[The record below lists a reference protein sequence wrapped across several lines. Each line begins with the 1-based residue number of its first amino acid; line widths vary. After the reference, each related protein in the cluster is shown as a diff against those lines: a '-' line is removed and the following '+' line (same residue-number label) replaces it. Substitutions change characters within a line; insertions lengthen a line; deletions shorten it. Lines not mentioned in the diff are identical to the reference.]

1 MAFSPDMNEANPSS
15 GSAPAA
21 PPVELSITEFQR
33 LALRV
38 GVVVSAEDH
47 PNADRLLVLKVDV
60 GEAAPRQLVAGIKA
74 SYSASDLV
82 GKRVVVLTNVKPAIL
97 RGVESQGMVLAAS
110 DSSGFSLVSPERPI
124 QPGSP
129 VK

>member
-1 MAFSPDMNEANPSS
+1 MTDPATPTPPPAA
-15 GSAPAA
+15 APAPLA
-21 PPVELSITEFQR
+21 SIDDFKRLSFK
-33 LALRV
+33 V

-47 PNADRLLVLKVDV
+47 PNADRLLVLKVDI
-60 GEAAPRQLVAGIKA
+60 GEGNPRQLVAGIKGAYQA
-74 SYSASDLV
+74 SEMV
-82 GKRVVVLTNVKPAIL
+82 GKRVVVVTNLKPALL

-110 DSSGFSLVSPERPI
+110 DASGLSLISLERPI